1 MKEFRTNLCVRVSKI
16 VTYPPKKT
24 TAKNSSKPFSELN
37 SLKKELKQEK
47 EKNQILKT
55 KIKDLEDKNA
65 KLKVE
70 RDYEEMVDNESN
82 KNKSK
87 STNNNFVKIQIKKK
101 ENDGKRKTKST
112 EIS

>member
-1 MKEFRTNLCVRVSKI
+1 M
-16 VTYPPKKT
+16 
-24 TAKNSSKPFSELN
+24 
-37 SLKKELKQEK
+37 
-47 EKNQILKT
+47 KNQILKT

-70 RDYEEMVDNESN
+70 RDYEEMGDNELN